1 MDRRDVSDNKWFRVL
16 PTTELTALLLEYQ
29 MEVRHSMLWPSCP
42 SYIVSWLLGYLL
54 GMVIDSAT
62 QFQSPSSSTHKDPL
76 HVTAHFLRPVSI
88 GPVEIRVR
96 RLRTGQGFTNLT
108 AELVQG
114 VRLVI
119 QAFFVSML
127 TRRS

>member
-1 MDRRDVSDNKWFRVL
+1 
-16 PTTELTALLLEYQ
+16 
-29 MEVRHSMLWPSCP
+29 MLWPSCP
-42 SYIVSWLLGYLL
+42 SYIVGWLLGYLL

-119 QAFFVSML
+119 HAFFVSML

>member
-1 MDRRDVSDNKWFRVL
+1 
-16 PTTELTALLLEYQ
+16 
-29 MEVRHSMLWPSCP
+29 
-42 SYIVSWLLGYLL
+42 
-54 GMVIDSAT
+54 
-62 QFQSPSSSTHKDPL
+62 
-76 HVTAHFLRPVSI
+76 
-88 GPVEIRVR
+88 VR

-119 QAFFVSML
+119 HAFFVSMS